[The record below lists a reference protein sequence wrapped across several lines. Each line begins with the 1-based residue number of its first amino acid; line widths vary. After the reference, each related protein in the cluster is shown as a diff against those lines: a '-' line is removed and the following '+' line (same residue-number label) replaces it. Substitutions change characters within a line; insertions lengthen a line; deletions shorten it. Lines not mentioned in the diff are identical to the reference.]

1 MKIKVTI
8 YESVTVVELSG
19 ELDGV
24 TAPQTQLEILPLAAT
39 APKILLDM
47 TGVTYIS
54 SAGLRMLLLVY
65 RQVNGSRGKIAL
77 VGLTEMVR
85 DTMDTTGFLAHF
97 ATYNQLEEGL
107 IALSSRA
114 DLT

>member
-1 MKIKVTI
+1 MEIKATI
-8 YESVTVVELSG
+8 YESVTVVDLSG

-24 TAPQTQLEILPLAAT
+24 TAPQAQLQILPLAAT
-39 APKILLDM
+39 AQKILLDM
-47 TGVTYIS
+47 TRVTYIS

-65 RQVNGSRGKIAL
+65 RQVSGSRGKIAL

-97 ATYNQLEEGL
+97 ATYDQLEQGL
-107 IALSSRA
+107 IALSSRSG
-114 DLT
+114 LT